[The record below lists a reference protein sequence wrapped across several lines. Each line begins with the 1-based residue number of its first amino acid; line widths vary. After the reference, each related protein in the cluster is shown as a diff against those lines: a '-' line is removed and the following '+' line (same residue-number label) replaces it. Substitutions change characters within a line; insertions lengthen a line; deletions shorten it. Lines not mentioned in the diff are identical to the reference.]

1 MNNYSLEV
9 NSIDCCFGLSRNIRG
24 DYQIVKTYFM
34 FNVQLLASLEMLM
47 YMLCLSNLISFQSK

>member
-34 FNVQLLASLEMLM
+34 FNIQCIIISIIRNVDVYVML
-47 YMLCLSNLISFQSK
+47 I